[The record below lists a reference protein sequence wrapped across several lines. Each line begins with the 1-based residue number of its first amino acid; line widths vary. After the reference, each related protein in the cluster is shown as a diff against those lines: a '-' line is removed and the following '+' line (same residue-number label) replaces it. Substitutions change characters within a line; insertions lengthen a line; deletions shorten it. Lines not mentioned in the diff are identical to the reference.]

1 MKQRNVVLGL
11 IRRRKLKMRLLSIFV
26 VSFCSAYGLR
36 AEVSHALQNAYRNGA
51 MSKVV
56 YRVVDDDGMVVTNA
70 TADIWYSSYGR
81 PQDNAHWREH
91 SDSNG
96 VFVAE
101 HRTNERLNVYVY
113 KDGYYGTRDAVSYF
127 DSANAKVED
136 GKWLPYGEMR
146 TVVLKR
152 ILNPVSM
159 EASDGLS
166 YYKYPPSGV
175 WAGFD
180 LQCCDWISPYGNG
193 RFPDMLVRFQKT
205 NTADGYL
212 KTMEVS
218 FTNNLFAGFYQMPM
232 DRFSE
237 MQSVYRAATNACYQK
252 IASFEVRRDKKG
264 LHRNDLDKNHYLVFR
279 TRTAID
285 SDGKL
290 RSAHY
295 GKIYGDWRF
304 CERGGM
310 AIQQIFFNPR
320 ENDTNLEDAKTVKEA
335 DDLRNAIKEKV
346 RR

>member
-1 MKQRNVVLGL
+1 MNCESCILFFLVLASGTAYGRVSAEMK
-11 IRRRKLKMRLLSIFV
+11 
-26 VSFCSAYGLR
+26 SAYR
-36 AEVSHALQNAYRNGA
+36 EGA

-81 PQDNAHWREH
+81 PQDNAHWRER

-101 HRTNERLNVYVY
+101 HRTNERLSVYVY
-113 KDGYYGTRDAVSYF
+113 KDGHYGTRDAVSYF
-127 DSANAKVED
+127 DSTNAKVKD
-136 GKWLPYGEMR
+136 GKWQPYGEMR

-152 ILNPVSM
+152 ILNPVPM
-159 EASDGLS
+159 DASDGLS

-180 LQCCDWISPYGNG
+180 LQRRDWTTPYGNG
-193 RFPDMLVRFQKT
+193 KFPDMLVRFQKM

-237 MQSVYRAATNACYQK
+237 MQSCYHASTNACYLK
-252 IASFEVRRDKKG
+252 TVLFEVCRDKKG
-264 LHRNDLDKNHYLVFR
+264 LHRKDLDENHYLVLR
-279 TRTAID
+279 TRTTID
-285 SDGKL
+285 KDGKL
-290 RSAHY
+290 LSAHY

-310 AIQQIFFNPR
+310 AIQQIFFNPL
-320 ENDTNLEDAKTVKEA
+320 ENDTNLEDEKTVKES
-335 DDLRNAIKEKV
+335 DDLKNAIKGE
-346 RR
+346 REE